1 MVSTYDCDS
10 NDCSIGMDG
19 CDGWSVEVRMGS
31 GRGKRVTK
39 VALVGEDGTWRRRAM
54 TATEL
59 GLPSNEIALWRLE
72 LER

>member
-54 TATEL
+54 TAKAWTRFPRDRRYS
-59 GLPSNEIALWRLE
+59 G
-72 LER
+72 